1 MTTLKL
7 DIAGLTINYRNAP
20 DLTEKVQ
27 TTLLGL
33 KGQRTAFE
41 NQAKELRIKER
52 ELERFL
58 GVSETA
64 KTGLANKEEQSH
76 A

>member
-20 DLTEKVQ
+20 DLSEKVQ
-27 TTLLGL
+27 TTLQGL
-33 KGQRTAFE
+33 KGQRTAIE

-58 GVSETA
+58 GVPEAA
-64 KTGLANKEEQSH
+64 KLGIATKEDKSY